1 MILRRFVPV
10 LLLALAYWP
19 AQALG
24 QEPSLEPFLGTWK
37 GVGLTEKFNVAGYF
51 TYTKRDLDVGIQKT
65 EKGFDIT
72 WVTGLRAD
80 ESIGV
85 VTHRKTTTLSF
96 TKTGPGLFEAGEAP
110 PWSKSNRWARLAD
123 GSLIIYIFE
132 VDTNGIYELSRYV
145 RTITAPGEMDLGF
158 TRDLDGRPV
167 RQVTAQ
173 LKRTGD

>member
-24 QEPSLEPFLGTWK
+24 QEPSLEPFLGAWK

-51 TYTKRDLDVGIQKT
+51 TYTKRDLDVGIRKT
-65 EKGFDIT
+65 KKGFDIT
-72 WVTGLRAD
+72 WITGLRSD

-96 TKTGPGLFEAGEAP
+96 TKTGPGLFEAAEAP
-110 PWSKSNRWARLAD
+110 PWSRSHRWARLAD
-123 GSLIIYIFE
+123 SSLIIYIFE
-132 VDTNGIYELSRYV
+132 VDANGIYELSRYV
-145 RTITAPGEMDLGF
+145 RTITAPGQMDLGF

-173 LKRTGD
+173 LQRTGD